1 MLITPYGL
9 TRVRPHGELVQP
21 RAAVSAGSPGRIMR
35 LLDLVAQCRE
45 PVVIVADARRA
56 QSIKLTGPNDFAHKV
71 AECPLRFVIADD
83 LTRAS
88 AELAFADGDRL
99 SSCLDL
105 LRIPAQ
111 LLWVEWSDAV
121 HQQVICE
128 CGIVS
133 EGDPDAAGRRVGVLL
148 RASPDGRS
156 ARARTFWSVGATNEE
171 CEARMSP
178 LETYLDL
185 NERFEPRA
193 IPDEMLH
200 GHYASLIRP
209 GNAGVSA

>member
-71 AECPLRFVIADD
+71 AECPLRFVMADD

-99 SSCLDL
+99 ASCLDL
-105 LRIPAQ
+105 LRIPAPS
-111 LLWVEWSDAV
+111 LWVEWSDAV
-121 HQQVICE
+121 HQQVIHD
-128 CGIVS
+128 CGVVAQP
-133 EGDPDAAGRRVGVLL
+133 DPAAPGRRAGLLL
-148 RASPDGRS
+148 RATPNGRS
-156 ARARTFWSVGATNEE
+156 GIARTFWSASTPDGE
-171 CEARMSP
+171 CE
-178 LETYLDL
+178 
-185 NERFEPRA
+185 
-193 IPDEMLH
+193 
-200 GHYASLIRP
+200 
-209 GNAGVSA
+209 